1 MVKNFRV
8 VVIMEH
14 VRGPKFATVMK
25 MKFWKEKIQ
34 FALVAALSQKIFPE
48 GSFTQVK
55 GSDYLIVISG
65 SNCYQWENDNAY
77 HTFFFCFNSLQL
89 GAHKLIARLSLKA
102 IIAGYFKL
110 VMRFSGDNQSFHR

>member
-77 HTFFFCFNSLQL
+77 HTFFFLL
-89 GAHKLIARLSLKA
+89 
-102 IIAGYFKL
+102 
-110 VMRFSGDNQSFHR
+110 